1 MKKLIIISIFGT
13 ILYSLIAL
21 QERVIV
27 VASDI
32 RYIKGTIC
40 ISLADKT
47 SMEAIK
53 TFSMQSITLPLIGN
67 SIKIYLSKIK

>member
-1 MKKLIIISIFGT
+1 MKKLLIISIFGT

-21 QERVIV
+21 QDRVIV

-32 RYIKGTIC
+32 RCIKGTIC

-47 SMEAIK
+47 SMETMK
-53 TFSMQSITLPLIGN
+53 SFSKQSITLPFIDN
-67 SIKIYLSKIK
+67 SVKIYLSKIK

>member
-32 RYIKGTIC
+32 RYIKGTFC

-53 TFSMQSITLPLIGN
+53 TFSMQSITLPLIDN